1 MIRWEARVPSAFA
14 AAIGFAV
21 MLTLTAVLGQLR
33 HVLSAATAFVVLA
46 VAVALCASFMGWA
59 ALLFTAGFGWLLF
72 NGFVVDGDGT
82 LHWHGGSDLL
92 RLAVLLGSA
101 IGVAA
106 LRSMQLRGRVRRAN
120 VSSAM
125 PVEVHQPQPTRFG
138 G

>member
-1 MIRWEARVPSAFA
+1 M
-14 AAIGFAV
+14 GFAV

-33 HVLSAATAFVVLA
+33 HVLSTATAFVVLA
-46 VAVALCASFMGWA
+46 VVVALCAWFMGWA
-59 ALLFTAGFGWLLF
+59 ALLFTAGFGWLVF

-82 LHWHGGSDLL
+82 LRWHGGSDLL
-92 RLAVLLGSA
+92 RLGVLLGCA

-120 VSSAM
+120 AYSAL
-125 PVEVHQPQPTRFG
+125 PAEVHQPQPTRSG